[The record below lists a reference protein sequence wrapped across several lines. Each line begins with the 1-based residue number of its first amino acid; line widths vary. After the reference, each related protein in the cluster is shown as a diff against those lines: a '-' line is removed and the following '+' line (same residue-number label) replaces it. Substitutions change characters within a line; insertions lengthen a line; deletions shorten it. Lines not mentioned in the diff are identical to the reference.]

1 MLLFWVKYILGKG
14 LGILDDFLSVDS
26 SQDLSG
32 WFSFKSILPKRG
44 SAFYING
51 VFFGFSHGRRA
62 LQLLR
67 FLRFR
72 SWLGIYLMT
81 FEGYAPV

>member
-32 WFSFKSILPKRG
+32 WFSFKSILQWSVFRFQPWPEG
-44 SAFYING
+44 IAITAF
-51 VFFGFSHGRRA
+51 FAFS
-62 LQLLR
+62 
-67 FLRFR
+67 
-72 SWLGIYLMT
+72 LMAGDL
-81 FEGYAPV
+81 FDDI